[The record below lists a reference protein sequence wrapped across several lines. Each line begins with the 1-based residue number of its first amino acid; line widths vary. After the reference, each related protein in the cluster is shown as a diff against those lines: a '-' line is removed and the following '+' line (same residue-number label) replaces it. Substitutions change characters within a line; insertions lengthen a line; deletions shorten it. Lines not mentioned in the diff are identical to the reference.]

1 MQYFWCV
8 AMYTR
13 DRQRARGEAVHGVCP
28 GVSLGCGAGQTHS
41 RRTQGVRIARVE
53 TREAGRLSSR
63 ALVGRFGST
72 YSTVS
77 MKGFNQGL
85 NFSAK
90 GQTLQS
96 SSSEE
101 HDILWPTSTVPYW
114 KTRTDSYKI
123 SRTAAS

>member
-1 MQYFWCV
+1 M
-8 AMYTR
+8 
-13 DRQRARGEAVHGVCP
+13 E
-28 GVSLGCGAGQTHS
+28 SLGQTHS